1 MSSRI
6 WADTVTGRIR
16 ELAERYAAPLP
27 KLSEEVD
34 ALAARV
40 EDHLKKMG
48 ASWK

>member
-16 ELAERYAAPLP
+16 ELAERCAAPLP

-34 ALAARV
+34 ALAARM
-40 EDHLKKMG
+40 EEHLKKMG